1 MRVVRQLLE
10 AKALISIHDLPAI
23 EGSRRE
29 HKIDR
34 YRLRQLR
41 LAFYKKRLGA
51 EAALAELPAAARDAF
66 VREVEFHSLR
76 LESRHD
82 SQLDGATKLIFRTS
96 AGLLL
101 ETVILRLTTG
111 RTALCLSTQVGC
123 AANCA
128 FCATG
133 KMGIA
138 RNLVAAEILD
148 QLVQAGELLK
158 VEGRQVRNLVF
169 MGMGEPL
176 HNEEQLYAAVDVLID
191 RACFNMNPRRL
202 MISTVGIP
210 SAMVRC
216 ALRYPEAR
224 MALSLH
230 SAREEVRSEIMPIA
244 GRHSLAELR
253 DALRRLTAISRHEVM
268 IEYLMLA
275 GVNDTPR
282 DAEALV
288 EYLGEIPVHVNLIP
302 YNPIADAPHLLGS
315 PRARREEFSAALKA
329 AGLPV
334 TTRYSLGSDIAAAC
348 GQLVRQEHRLAA
360 RTVPTS

>member
-1 MRVVRQLLE
+1 MPCRSLE
-10 AKALISIHDLPAI
+10 ASELISIHALPAI
-23 EGSRRE
+23 EGLRRQ

-41 LAFYKKRLGA
+41 AAFCKKRLGA
-51 EAALAELPAAARDAF
+51 EAALAELPAESREAF
-66 VREVEFHSLR
+66 RQEVEFHSLR

-82 SQLDGATKLIFRTS
+82 SQLDGATRLIFRTS

-138 RNLVAAEILD
+138 RNLTAPEILD
-148 QLVQAGELLK
+148 QLVQAGELLSA
-158 VEGRQVRNLVF
+158 EGRQVRNLVF
-169 MGMGEPL
+169 MGMGEPF
-176 HNEEQLYAAVDVLID
+176 HNEEQLYAAIDVLVD
-191 RACFNMNPRRL
+191 STCFNLNPRRL

-210 SAMVRC
+210 LAMIRC
-216 ALRYPEAR
+216 ASRYPETR

-230 SAREEVRSEIMPIA
+230 SAREDVRRTIMPIA
-244 GRHSLAELR
+244 RRHSLAELR
-253 DALRRLTAISRHEVM
+253 DALRRVTTINQHVVM
-268 IEYLMLA
+268 IEYLLLA
-275 GVNDTPR
+275 DVNDTPR
-282 DAEALV
+282 DVEALV
-288 EYLGEIPVHVNLIP
+288 EYLRAIPVHVNLIP

-315 PRARREEFSAALKA
+315 PRERREEFAAALKA
-329 AGLPV
+329 AGLKV

-360 RTVPTS
+360 RTVQTS

>member
-1 MRVVRQLLE
+1 LLE
-10 AKALISIHDLPAI
+10 ARALISIHDLLAI
-23 EGSRRE
+23 ESLRRE

-34 YRLRQLR
+34 YLLRQLR
-41 LAFYKKRLGA
+41 LAFYKKRLGVD
-51 EAALAELPAAARDAF
+51 AALAELPVAARETF
-66 VREVEFHSLR
+66 VRQVEFHSVG

-82 SQLDGATKLIFRTS
+82 SQLDGATKLIFRTRS
-96 AGLLL
+96 GLLL

-138 RNLVAAEILD
+138 RNLTSAEILD
-148 QLVQAGELLK
+148 QLVQAGELLTL
-158 VEGRQVRNLVF
+158 EGRQVRNIVF
-169 MGMGEPL
+169 MGMGEPF
-176 HNEEQLYAAVDVLID
+176 HNEEQLYAALDVLVD
-191 RACFNMNPRRL
+191 PACFNVNPRRL

-224 MALSLH
+224 LALSLH
-230 SAREEVRSEIMPIA
+230 SAREDVRREIMPIA
-244 GRHSLAELR
+244 QRHSLAELR
-253 DALRRLTAISRHEVM
+253 DALRRVTEIGRHEVM

-288 EYLGEIPVHVNLIP
+288 EYLGQIPVHVNLIP
-302 YNPIADAPHLLGS
+302 YNPIADAPHLHGS
-315 PRARREEFSAALKA
+315 PQARREEFSAALKA
-329 AGLPV
+329 AGLQV

-348 GQLVRQEHRLAA
+348 GQLVRQEHRLTA
-360 RTVPTS
+360 RIVQAS

>member
-1 MRVVRQLLE
+1 
-10 AKALISIHDLPAI
+10 LISIHDLPAI
-23 EGSRRE
+23 ESWRRE

-51 EAALAELPAAARDAF
+51 EAALAELPVAAREAF
-66 VREVEFHSLR
+66 SRQVAFHSLG

-82 SQLDGATKLIFRTS
+82 SRLDGATKLIFRTS
-96 AGLLL
+96 SGLLL

-111 RTALCLSTQVGC
+111 RTTLCLSTQVGC

-138 RNLVAAEILD
+138 RNLTAAEILD
-148 QLVQAGELLK
+148 QLVHAGELLK

-169 MGMGEPL
+169 MGMGEPF
-176 HNEEQLYAAVDVLID
+176 HNEEQLYAAIDVLVD
-191 RACFNMNPRRL
+191 RGCFNMDPRRL
-202 MISTVGIP
+202 LISTVGIP

-230 SAREEVRSEIMPIA
+230 SAREDVRREIMPIA

-253 DALRRLTAISRHEVM
+253 EALQRVTTINQHEVM

-275 GVNDTPR
+275 DVNDTPR
-282 DAEALV
+282 DALALV
-288 EYLGEIPVHVNLIP
+288 EYLDQIPVHVNLIP

-329 AGLPV
+329 AGLQV
-334 TTRYSLGSDIAAAC
+334 TTRYSLGADIAAAC
-348 GQLVRQEHRLAA
+348 GQLVRQEHRLAVRA
-360 RTVPTS
+360 VQTW

>member
-1 MRVVRQLLE
+1 MPCWSLE
-10 AKALISIHDLPAI
+10 ASELISIHDLSAI
-23 EGSRRE
+23 EGLRRQ

-41 LAFYKKRLGA
+41 VAFCKKRLGA
-51 EAALAELPAAARDAF
+51 EAALAELPAESREAF
-66 VREVEFHSLR
+66 RAEVEFHSLR

-82 SQLDGATKLIFRTS
+82 SQLDGATRLIFRTF

-138 RNLVAAEILD
+138 RNLTAPEILD
-148 QLVQAGELLK
+148 QLVQANEILTA
-158 VEGRQVRNLVF
+158 EGRQVRNLVF
-169 MGMGEPL
+169 MGMGEPF
-176 HNEEQLYAAVDVLID
+176 HNEEQLYAAIDVLVD
-191 RACFNMNPRRL
+191 SACFNLNPRRL

-210 SAMVRC
+210 SAMIRC
-216 ALRYPEAR
+216 ASRYPEAR

-230 SAREEVRSEIMPIA
+230 SAREDVRRTIMPIA
-244 GRHSLAELR
+244 QRHSLAELR
-253 DALRRLTAISRHEVM
+253 DALQRVTTINRHVVM

-275 GVNDTPR
+275 DVNDTPC
-282 DAEALV
+282 DVEALV
-288 EYLGEIPVHVNLIP
+288 EYLGAIPVHVNLIP
-302 YNPIADAPHLLGS
+302 YNPIADAPHLVGS
-315 PRARREEFSAALKA
+315 PRERREEFSAALKA
-329 AGLPV
+329 AGLKV

-360 RTVPTS
+360 RTVQTS

>member
-1 MRVVRQLLE
+1 MPGGSLE
-10 AKALISIHDLPAI
+10 ASELISIHDRSAI
-23 EGSRRE
+23 ERLRCRQR
-29 HKIDR
+29 IDR

-41 LAFYKKRLGA
+41 VAFYKKRLDA
-51 EAALAELPAAARDAF
+51 EAALAELPPESRAAFRH
-66 VREVEFHSLR
+66 EVDFHSLR

-96 AGLLL
+96 GGLLL

-138 RNLVAAEILD
+138 RNLTFPEILD
-148 QLVQAGELLK
+148 QLVQANELLWA
-158 VEGRQVRNLVF
+158 EGRQVRNLVF
-169 MGMGEPL
+169 MGMGEPF
-176 HNEEQLYAAVDVLID
+176 HNEEQLYAAIDVLVD
-191 RACFNMNPRRL
+191 SECFNLHQRRL

-210 SAMVRC
+210 AAMIRC
-216 ALRYPEAR
+216 ASRYPEAR

-230 SAREEVRSEIMPIA
+230 SAREDVRRTIMPIA
-244 GRHSLAELR
+244 QRHSLAELR
-253 DALRRLTAISRHEVM
+253 RALERVTAINQHVVM

-275 GVNDTPR
+275 EVNDAPC

-288 EYLGEIPVHVNLIP
+288 EYLGAIPVHVNLIP

-315 PRARREEFSAALKA
+315 PIERREEFAAALKT
-329 AGLPV
+329 AGLKV

-360 RTVPTS
+360 RTVQTS